1 MGAGVVGFAWVVTT
15 PGGGT
20 LVPLGGPNFDF
31 AGELESRFSVVGGGV
46 ANLVMSLFR
55 GILPTKGIGFFFDAW
70 GSGVLPFNPTKKEKT
85 GQFSTSIFLVL
96 KIN

>member
-1 MGAGVVGFAWVVTT
+1 MGAGVVGFAGVETT

-70 GSGVLPFNPTKKEKT
+70 GSGVLPFNPTKKEKKWLILY
-85 GQFSTSIFLVL
+85 FYL
-96 KIN
+96 

>member
-1 MGAGVVGFAWVVTT
+1 MGAGVLVGFAGVVTT

-31 AGELESRFSVVGGGV
+31 AGELESRL
-46 ANLVMSLFR
+46 LVISLFR

-70 GSGVLPFNPTKKEKT
+70 GSGVLPFNPTKKEKMVDLILY
-85 GQFSTSIFLVL
+85 FYLLPFIFNVSS
-96 KIN
+96 

>member
-1 MGAGVVGFAWVVTT
+1 MGMGAGVVGFAGVVTT

-31 AGELESRFSVVGGGV
+31 AGELESRL
-46 ANLVMSLFR
+46 LVMSLFR

-85 GQFSTSIFLVL
+85 LVNFVL
-96 KIN
+96 LSFTIHILLVHNYS

>member
-1 MGAGVVGFAWVVTT
+1 MGMGAGVVGFAGVVTT

-31 AGELESRFSVVGGGV
+31 AGELESRL
-46 ANLVMSLFR
+46 LVMSLFR

-70 GSGVLPFNPTKKEKT
+70 GSGVLPFNPTKKEKKLVNFVLLSLANYILF
-85 GQFSTSIFLVL
+85 QFFA
-96 KIN
+96 

>member
-1 MGAGVVGFAWVVTT
+1 MGAGVVGFGGVVTT

-31 AGELESRFSVVGGGV
+31 AGELESRLV
-46 ANLVMSLFR
+46 VMSLFR

-70 GSGVLPFNPTKKEKT
+70 GSGVLPFNPTKKEKN
-85 GQFSTSIFLVL
+85 GLILYFYLLPFIFC
-96 KIN
+96 